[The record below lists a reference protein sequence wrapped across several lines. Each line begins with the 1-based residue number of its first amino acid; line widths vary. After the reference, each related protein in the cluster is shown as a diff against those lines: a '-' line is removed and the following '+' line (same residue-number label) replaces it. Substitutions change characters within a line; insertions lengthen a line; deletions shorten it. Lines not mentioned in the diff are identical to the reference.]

1 MFPSNKVSEF
11 LRKSNNQDGGKN
23 KKDDEVVTA
32 WKDRKIYFD
41 ACKNVYHTDVFEVV
55 AKARRKC
62 YHLTV
67 GCPFGRIKGA

>member
-1 MFPSNKVSEF
+1 MEVKTKRMTK
-11 LRKSNNQDGGKN
+11 LWKKSK
-23 KKDDEVVTA
+23 TA
-32 WKDRKIYFD
+32 WNDRKIYFD
-41 ACKNVYHTDVFEVV
+41 ACKNVYDTDVFEVV